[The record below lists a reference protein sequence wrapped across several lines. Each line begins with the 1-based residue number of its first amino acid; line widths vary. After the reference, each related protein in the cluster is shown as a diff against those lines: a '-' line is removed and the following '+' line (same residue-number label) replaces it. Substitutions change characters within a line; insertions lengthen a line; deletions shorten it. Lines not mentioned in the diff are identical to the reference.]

1 MFELPPFLKVA
12 REAKPDLS
20 IVDDSEISSI
30 QPVQVNKT
38 NGFTVQGNS
47 TVQVNIFIYFPD
59 KKVMLHSM
67 IISDL

>member
-38 NGFTVQGNS
+38 NGFTAQGNS
-47 TVQVNIFIYFPD
+47 IV
-59 KKVMLHSM
+59 
-67 IISDL
+67 